1 VNRASALMV
10 IAAAVMVISALLG
23 AGFARADGS
32 MGDRSAVAYAAELDA
47 VNIDGS
53 SLTAATDLARIV
65 CEKRAAG
72 ASEAQIIRV
81 SEQQGSTRQATVV
94 VLRAEFHFCPQYAT
108 SYRIGSGD
116 AY

>member
-1 VNRASALMV
+1 
-10 IAAAVMVISALLG
+10 
-23 AGFARADGS
+23 
-32 MGDRSAVAYAAELDA
+32 MGDRSAVAYAAEMEA
-47 VNIDGS
+47 VNTTGT
-53 SLTAATDLARIV
+53 LTEFAEVAALV

-81 SEQQGSTRQATVV
+81 VETRFSTQQATAG

-116 AY
+116 